1 MSKKIKAILVCAA
14 LMMSGA
20 LMSFTSSNPTSA
32 FPVPKPLEEKVIGM
46 AVRHGYL
53 STSEGQMLTDNH
65 AIQQCVDAFVS
76 SGYEPSVAVDKM
88 AEIGVSSGK
97 FQTKAEAKQAIKKT
111 VEKARKKEANWK
123 KFYRI
128 LGL

>member
-1 MSKKIKAILVCAA
+1 MNKKVKTIVVCAV
-14 LMMSGA
+14 LMVSGA
-20 LMSFTSSNPTSA
+20 LMSFTSSNPSSA
-32 FPVPKPLEEKVIGM
+32 FPVPKLFEEKAIGM
-46 AVRHGYL
+46 AVKHGYL

-65 AIQQCVDAFVS
+65 AIQQCVDAFIS
-76 SGYEPSVAVDKM
+76 SGYEPSAAVDKM

-97 FQTKAEAKQAIKKT
+97 FQTKSQAKQVIKKT

-123 KFYRI
+123 SLYRI